1 MVMKRVSIQDLK
13 AHLSAAIADAE
24 AGMTIVVTRHKEPV
38 ATIGPAQSPH
48 VRRGSRAGARRLT
61 PAITGGTNGRSLA
74 LLLEDRGDR

>member
-1 MVMKRVSIQDLK
+1 MKRVSIQDLK

-24 AGMTIVVTRHKEPV
+24 AGMTIVVTRHKEAV

-48 VRRGSRAGARRLT
+48 VRCGGRAGTERLT
-61 PAITGGTNGRSLA
+61 PAITGGTKGRSLA